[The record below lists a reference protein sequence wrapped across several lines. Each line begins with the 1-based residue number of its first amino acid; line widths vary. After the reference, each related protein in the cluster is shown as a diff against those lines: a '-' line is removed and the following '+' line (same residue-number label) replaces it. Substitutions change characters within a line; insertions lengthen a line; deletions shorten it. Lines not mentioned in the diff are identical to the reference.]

1 MTSAEYKI
9 AYANQV
15 SAEWYC

>member
-9 AYANQV
+9 AHANQV
-15 SAEWYC
+15 PAEWYC